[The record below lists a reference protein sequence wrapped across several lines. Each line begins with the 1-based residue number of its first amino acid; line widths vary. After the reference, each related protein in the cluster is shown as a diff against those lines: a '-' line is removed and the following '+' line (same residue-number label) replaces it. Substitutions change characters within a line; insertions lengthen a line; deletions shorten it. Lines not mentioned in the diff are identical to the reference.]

1 MMIQQLRFL
10 PQFIAP
16 EVVSFER
23 AGEVSRVDS
32 QRLNL
37 TATLLDDRDG
47 FTETA
52 QPVTLRCIRI
62 QADFVAKF
70 VVDGK
75 LRRIAVIVNRVTHFR
90 NTGSEKSAG
99 IIVPGRVSDN
109 QSVPDSRFQLLG
121 YIVCKFA
128 EGGVLALVL
137 VHIGMTEIIVGGCH
151 AETGIL

>member
-10 PQFIAP
+10 PHFIAP

-32 QRLNL
+32 ERLEL
-37 TATLLDDRDG
+37 RATLLDDRHG
-47 FTETA
+47 FNETA

-75 LRRIAVIVNRVTHFR
+75 LRRIAVIVNRVSHFT
-90 NTGSEKSAG
+90 NTAGEKSAG
-99 IIVPGRVSDN
+99 VIVPARVTNN
-109 QSVPDSRFQLLG
+109 QSTPDSRF
-121 YIVCKFA
+121 
-128 EGGVLALVL
+128 
-137 VHIGMTEIIVGGCH
+137 
-151 AETGIL
+151 